1 MLDIKLRE
9 GLINLFESLNIFHY
23 GFTPCRKFF
32 ELKSYFESKVKN
44 SHLTEFEEK
53 DVEKRINPFL
63 YFENGKTII
72 SIAIPYLHNNENY
85 KKDISKYT
93 QGMDYHFV
101 VSDYL
106 NKVCNFIKEFGYNCK
121 YFCDTNN
128 LPERYIAYLSGVG
141 HIGRNS
147 LLYTKKYGSYVFLG
161 EIITNVVL
169 CEEKPN
175 SYYEEKFREIS
186 EFRKCGKCY
195 SCIKNCPNNVL
206 IEKNFNK
213 CVSNLTQQKHLNSE
227 EMKNLNEMIF
237 GCDVCQDSCPKN
249 KVIDYAFDERF
260 KIQEFLKDV
269 DDKTIINMDNKYF
282 KENFK
287 KLSCSWRGK
296 NLLKRNVMIKNR
308 ENLKFLEK
316 LNFDNVDYLNNYK
329 NTLLNNKNQR

>member
-9 GLINLFESLNIFHY
+9 GLINLFEYLKIFHY
-23 GFTPCRKFF
+23 GFTSCREFF
-32 ELKSYFESKVKN
+32 ELKSYFENKVKN
-44 SHLTEFEEK
+44 LYLTEFEEK

-72 SIAIPYLHNNENY
+72 SIAIPYLHKNENY

-101 VSDYL
+101 VFDYL
-106 NKVCNFIKEFGYNCK
+106 DKVCNFIKEFGYDCK

-147 LLYTKKYGSYVFLG
+147 LIYTKRYGSYVFLG
-161 EIITNVVL
+161 EIITNGIL
-169 CEEKPN
+169 CENKPN
-175 SYYEEKFREIS
+175 SYYEEKFKEVL
-186 EFRKCGKCY
+186 EFKKCGKCY
-195 SCIKNCPNNVL
+195 NCIKNCPNNVL

-213 CVSNLTQQKHLNSE
+213 CVSNLTQQKHLNLE
-227 EMKNLNEMIF
+227 EMKNLNGMIF

-249 KVIDYAFDERF
+249 KVVDYAFDERF
-260 KIQEFLKDV
+260 KIQEFLKNV

-296 NLLKRNVMIKNR
+296 NLLKRNVIIKNKEDLEFL
-308 ENLKFLEK
+308 ENL
-316 LNFDNVDYLNNYK
+316 NFNNVDYLNNYK
-329 NTLLNNKNQR
+329 NTLLNNKS